1 MQKHLGAPRVSHLPP
16 ATAKRAHAMT
26 MSFSTPVAILLG
38 GLIAG
43 TLDIGAAALI
53 NGRSPLVILLVIAS
67 GLLGKAA
74 FQGGLPAVALGLVL
88 QWLMSLVIAAI
99 YVLVSNRIPELKQH
113 WIAGG
118 LAYGVGIFVVMN
130 YGVVPLSEIGRIPQF
145 TLWTF
150 GGNVLAMLGFGL
162 LIAFFARGS
171 LSG

>member
-1 MQKHLGAPRVSHLPP
+1 
-16 ATAKRAHAMT
+16 
-26 MSFSTPVAILLG
+26 MSFSTPAAILLG

-43 TLDIGAAALI
+43 TLDVGAAALV

-67 GLLGKAA
+67 GLLGKASL
-74 FQGGLPAVALGLVL
+74 QGGLPAVVLGLVL

-118 LAYGVGIFVVMN
+118 LTYGVGIFVVMN
-130 YGVVPLSEIGRIPQF
+130 YVVVPLSEIGRIPQF
-145 TLWTF
+145 TSWTF
-150 GGNVLAMLGFGL
+150 GGNVIAMLGFGL

-171 LSG
+171 PPG

>member
-1 MQKHLGAPRVSHLPP
+1 
-16 ATAKRAHAMT
+16 

-53 NGRSPLVILLVIAS
+53 NGRSPLVILLGIAS
-67 GLLGKAA
+67 GLLGKAS
-74 FQGGLPAVALGLVL
+74 FQGGLPTLVLGLGL
-88 QWLMSLVIAAI
+88 QWLMSLIIAAV

-130 YGVVPLSEIGRIPQF
+130 YMVVPLSEIGRIPQF
-145 TLWTF
+145 TSWTF

-162 LIAFFARGS
+162 LIAFFARRS

>member
-1 MQKHLGAPRVSHLPP
+1 
-16 ATAKRAHAMT
+16 MT

-67 GLLGKAA
+67 GLLGKAS
-74 FQGGLPAVALGLVL
+74 FQGGLPAVVLGLAL
-88 QWLMSLVIAAI
+88 QWLMSLIIAAI
-99 YVLVSNRIPELKQH
+99 YVLVSNRIPELKRH

-130 YGVVPLSEIGRIPQF
+130 YVVVPLSRIGRIPQF
-145 TLWTF
+145 SAWTF
-150 GGNVLAMLGFGL
+150 GGNTLAMLGFGL
-162 LIAFFARGS
+162 LIAFFARSS

>member
-1 MQKHLGAPRVSHLPP
+1 MI
-16 ATAKRAHAMT
+16 

-67 GLLGKAA
+67 GLLGKSS
-74 FQGGLPAVALGLVL
+74 FGGLPAVALGLVL
-88 QWLMSLVIAAI
+88 QWLMSLIIAAI
-99 YVLVSNRIPELKQH
+99 YVLASNRIPELKQH

-118 LAYGVGIFVVMN
+118 LAYGAGIFVVMN
-130 YGVVPLSEIGRIPQF
+130 YVVVPLSEIGRIPQF
-145 TLWTF
+145 TWRTL

-171 LSG
+171 LSVQAA

>member
-1 MQKHLGAPRVSHLPP
+1 MI
-16 ATAKRAHAMT
+16 
-26 MSFSTPVAILLG
+26 MSFSTSAAILLG

-67 GLLGKAA
+67 GLLGKAS

-99 YVLVSNRIPELKQH
+99 YVLVSNRIPVLRRH

-118 LAYGVGIFVVMN
+118 AAYGVGIFVVMN
-130 YGVVPLSEIGRIPQF
+130 YVVVPLSEIGRIPQF
-145 TLWTF
+145 TSWTF
-150 GGNVLAMLGFGL
+150 GGNLMAMLGFGL
-162 LIAFFARGS
+162 LIAFFARRS
-171 LSG
+171 LSD

>member
-1 MQKHLGAPRVSHLPP
+1 MI
-16 ATAKRAHAMT
+16 

-67 GLLGKAA
+67 GLLGKAS

-88 QWLMSLVIAAI
+88 QWLMSLIIAAI
-99 YVLVSNRIPELKQH
+99 YVLSSNRIPELKQH
-113 WIAGG
+113 WILSG
-118 LAYGVGIFVVMN
+118 LVYGAGIFVVMN
-130 YGVVPLSEIGRIPQF
+130 YVVAPLSEIGRIPQF
-145 TLWTF
+145 TWWTL

-162 LIAFFARGS
+162 LIAFFARDS
-171 LSG
+171 LSGQAA